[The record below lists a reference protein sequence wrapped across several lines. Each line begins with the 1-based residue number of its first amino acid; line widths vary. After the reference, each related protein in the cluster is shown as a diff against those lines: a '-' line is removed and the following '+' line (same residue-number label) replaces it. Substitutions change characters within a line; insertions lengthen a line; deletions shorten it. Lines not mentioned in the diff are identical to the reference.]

1 MKEDILAETINSR
14 SRQVQVVPFVLQE
27 ETHNESAL
35 HIMYMYVYT
44 TYRKT
49 QKHGLCVEL
58 FSRALH
64 TVHTHAHKHSLSHCW
79 CHSFDACES
88 RYFVQIASNEVQEIT
103 DQILGFSH
111 VVFPSHFPLVLILL
125 RDFIRSDS
133 LWFWLSFLP
142 CPSLSLSCFFILLRM
157 TKNFSGKSMKCSTE
171 RLTS

>member
-1 MKEDILAETINSR
+1 
-14 SRQVQVVPFVLQE
+14 
-27 ETHNESAL
+27 
-35 HIMYMYVYT
+35 MYVYP

-79 CHSFDACES
+79 RHSFDACES

-125 RDFIRSDS
+125 MDFIRSDS

-142 CPSLSLSCFFILLRM
+142 RPSLSLSCFLSSLGWPKTFPERVWNAQQKGWRVKVVFVESIQ
-157 TKNFSGKSMKCSTE
+157 KEFKSMHTCIRRYESNVYT
-171 RLTS
+171 RG